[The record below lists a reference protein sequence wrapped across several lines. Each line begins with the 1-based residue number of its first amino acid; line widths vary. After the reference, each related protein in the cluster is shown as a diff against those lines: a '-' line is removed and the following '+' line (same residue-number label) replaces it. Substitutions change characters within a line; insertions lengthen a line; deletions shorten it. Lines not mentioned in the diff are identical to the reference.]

1 MKLLGVAQVKLLT
14 HTHAYIISYAHTC
27 KHNTYVPRER
37 TIEGEKNR
45 EKGERESVRGRERV
59 KGECSR
65 TDTLLTREFHFHVRE
80 STHACTILYM

>member
-14 HTHAYIISYAHTC
+14 HTHAYITSYAHTC

-45 EKGERESVRGRERV
+45 EKGERETECER
-59 KGECSR
+59 K
-65 TDTLLTREFHFHVRE
+65 RE
-80 STHACTILYM
+80 SEGRMFTHRHTPYT